1 MDTKEQIEEV
11 CRNMIN
17 SAVQAHNSQWPIEFK
32 GAAYFTAEEINSA
45 LDNVSDMIDKNFEQ
59 SGPISCASRRELE
72 IMNELHT
79 ITCMGTR
86 GAILNYDQSE
96 FVKRFVGFDVLW
108 GGS

>member
-1 MDTKEQIEEV
+1 MSTKEQIEEV

-32 GAAYFTAEEINSA
+32 GAAHFTAEEINSA
-45 LDNVSDMIDKNFEQ
+45 IDNADAHFEKNFEQ
-59 SGPISCASRRELE
+59 LGPIGCASRREFE

-96 FVKRFVGFDVLW
+96 FVKRFVGVDVLW